1 MPIEVI
7 LPKVDMDMETGTIE
21 AWKVSEGETVTEGQ
35 LIFEIG
41 TSKAVMEVEAPASG
55 IIRRISA
62 KQGETIAVGTP
73 VAWIYGVNE
82 AVEFKTPGTGQSSF
96 AGHAAANDAAAP
108 PVERAVV
115 SPSANT
121 VRATPLARR
130 LAREA
135 GLSLADIK
143 GTGPR
148 GRIGEMD
155 IRALLAERASS
166 SQPSPGLGPAPG
178 TGPVR
183 PPPGSG
189 GELVPFSTVRRIV
202 AQRLTD
208 SATRV
213 PHFYLEAAMDMSASL
228 AFLKHVTPD
237 MAARTGAKPSLTA
250 FIAHVVGR
258 VLADHP
264 LLNASV
270 EGEATRFHA
279 GRHIGIAMDRDG
291 DLVVPVL
298 RHAGAGRL
306 AETIAAFSR
315 LREAVENRSLKPS
328 EMEGGTFTLSNLGMF
343 GVDRFTAIIN
353 PPQSG
358 ILAIGR
364 TIETP
369 VGVDGQIVLR
379 PMANFC
385 LSADHRIVDGVVAAR
400 FMADL
405 RRMLETPELLL

>member
-1 MPIEVI
+1 
-7 LPKVDMDMETGTIE
+7 
-21 AWKVSEGETVTEGQ
+21 
-35 LIFEIG
+35 
-41 TSKAVMEVEAPASG
+41 
-55 IIRRISA
+55 
-62 KQGETIAVGTP
+62 
-73 VAWIYGVNE
+73 
-82 AVEFKTPGTGQSSF
+82 
-96 AGHAAANDAAAP
+96 
-108 PVERAVV
+108 
-115 SPSANT
+115 

-130 LAREA
+130 LARER

-148 GRIGEMD
+148 GRIGEAD
-155 IRALLAERASS
+155 IRAHLAQRTVP
-166 SQPSPGLGPAPG
+166 SQPSPGVTPAPVAG
-178 TGPVR
+178 AVL
-183 PPPGSG
+183 PPAASD
-189 GELVPFSTVRRIV
+189 GEHVPFSAVRRIV
-202 AQRLTD
+202 AQRLTE

-213 PHFYLEAAMDMSASL
+213 PHFYLEAAMDMSPSL
-228 AFLKHVTPD
+228 ALMKRVTP
-237 MAARTGAKPSLTA
+237 ALTAQTGAKPSLTA

-270 EGEATRFHA
+270 DGEATRFHA

-298 RHAGAGRL
+298 RHAGAGRF
-306 AETIAAFSR
+306 AETVAAFQR

-369 VGVDGQIVLR
+369 VGVGGQIVLR

>member
-1 MPIEVI
+1 MPVEVI
-7 LPKVDMDMETGTIE
+7 LPKVDMDMESGTIE
-21 AWKVSEGETVTEGQ
+21 AWKVSEGETVIEGQ

-41 TSKAVMEVEAPASG
+41 TSKAVMEVEAPVSG

-62 KQGETIAVGTP
+62 KPGETIAVGTP

-82 AVEFKTPGTGQSSF
+82 AVEFKTPGGRQSLV
-96 AGHAAANDAAAP
+96 AGHAPANDAATP
-108 PVERAVV
+108 SVERASF
-115 SPSANT
+115 SPDTDS

-130 LAREA
+130 LARER

-148 GRIGEMD
+148 GRIGEAD
-155 IRALLAERASS
+155 IRAHLAQRTVP
-166 SQPSPGLGPAPG
+166 SQPSPGLTPASVA
-178 TGPVR
+178 GPVR
-183 PPPGSG
+183 PPAESD
-189 GELVPFSTVRRIV
+189 GEHVPFSAVRRIV
-202 AQRLTD
+202 AQRMTE

-213 PHFYLEAAMDMSASL
+213 PHFYLEAAMDMSPSL
-228 AFLKHVTPD
+228 ALMKRVTP
-237 MAARTGAKPSLTA
+237 ALTAQTGAKPSLTA

-270 EGEATRFHA
+270 DGEATRFHA

-298 RHAGAGRL
+298 RHAGAGRF
-306 AETIAAFSR
+306 AETVAAFQR

-369 VGVDGQIVLR
+369 VGVGGQIVLR

>member
-1 MPIEVI
+1 MPVEVI

-41 TSKAVMEVEAPASG
+41 TNKAVMEVEAPASG

-82 AVEFKTPGTGQSSF
+82 TVELKTPGAGQSRF
-96 AGHAAANDAAAP
+96 AAHAPANDVAAP

-115 SPSANT
+115 SPSADA

-135 GLSLADIK
+135 GLALADIK

-148 GRIGEMD
+148 GRIGEAD
-155 IRALLAERASS
+155 IRAHLAQSAHS
-166 SQPSPGLGPAPG
+166 SQPSSGLA
-178 TGPVR
+178 
-183 PPPGSG
+183 PPPVAGPILPPAGSG
-189 GELVPFSTVRRIV
+189 GELVAFSPVRRIV
-202 AQRLTD
+202 AQRLTE

-228 AFLKHVTPD
+228 AFLKRVTP
-237 MAARTGAKPSLTA
+237 ALLAQTGFKPSLTA

-279 GRHIGIAMDRDG
+279 ERHIGIAMDRAG

-298 RHAGAGRL
+298 RHAGAGRFV
-306 AETIAAFSR
+306 ETVATFNR
-315 LREAVENRSLKPS
+315 LRKAVEGRSLKPS

-364 TIETP
+364 TVETP

-385 LSADHRIVDGVVAAR
+385 LSADHRIVDGIVAAR
-400 FMADL
+400 FMTDL